1 MKKMNLKS
9 GTICGMGTTSLV
21 GTNSSHAESAA
32 PKSRLKLEEATIA
45 DVQAAME
52 SGKLTAHRLVEMY
65 LTQIDTYDQKGPALN
80 AIITP
85 NPNALADADALDAE
99 FKRSGPVG
107 PLHGIPVLVKDIV
120 ATQGI
125 PTTAGSK
132 SLEGYVPAEDAT
144 IIRRLKAAGAIVI
157 AKSNPHEFSIW
168 GETISSLGG
177 QTRNPYDLTRT
188 PGGSSGGTG
197 AGLAANYAILGIA
210 GDTNNSIRSPSSANS
225 VVGIRPTIGLISRS
239 GVIPVSSVQDAVGP
253 MARTLTDAVKLLNVM
268 VGGYDAGD
276 PATAWSV
283 GHGEKDYTKYL
294 TLGGLKG
301 ARLGLV
307 ETVFGGA
314 DINRDVNVV
323 AYAAI
328 KRMEDAGAVTVA
340 IRDPMLDT
348 SKISANINVD
358 LYDLKPDL
366 NAYLA
371 NAKPTPP
378 VKSLEEI
385 IQSGKFSPHI
395 EDALRKAQSLDRDA
409 SYFERLYRRKL
420 LQDRIMEI
428 MAENNLDALTF
439 PHQQRLVVP
448 IGERQVERNGNI
460 ASIPGFPSI
469 AVPGGFSPPTAN
481 APVGVPVGI
490 EFVGRPWDEGR
501 LIRLAY
507 GFEQATKFRV
517 PPKSAPPQPGPQAED
532 IW

>member
-1 MKKMNLKS
+1 MNRKYRS
-9 GTICGMGTTSLV
+9 ICEAVASLALIS
-21 GTNSSHAESAA
+21 TAWSYAQSAET
-32 PKSRLKLEEATIA
+32 KNRFKLEEATIA
-45 DVQAAME
+45 DVQAAMK
-52 SGKLTAHRLVEMY
+52 SGKLTAHRLVEIY
-65 LTQIDTYDQKGPALN
+65 LAQIDAYDQKGPALN
-80 AIITP
+80 AVIAL
-85 NPNALADADALDAE
+85 NPHALADADALDAE
-99 FKRSGPVG
+99 FKRSGPIG

-197 AGLAANYAILGIA
+197 AGLAANYAILGIGA
-210 GDTNNSIRSPSSANS
+210 DTNNSIRSPSSANS
-225 VVGIRPTIGLISRS
+225 IVGIRPTVGLISRS

-253 MARTLTDAVKLLNVM
+253 MARTLTDAVKMLNVM

-276 PATAWSV
+276 LATAWSV
-283 GHGEKDYTKYL
+283 GHSEKDYTKYL
-294 TLGGLKG
+294 TPGGLKG
-301 ARLGLV
+301 ARLGVV
-307 ETVFGGA
+307 ETLFGGA

-323 AYAAI
+323 ARAAI
-328 KRMEDAGAVTVA
+328 KRMEDAGAVTVS
-340 IRDPMLDT
+340 IRDPMLDS
-348 SKISANINVD
+348 SKIGPNIAVD
-358 LYDLKPDL
+358 VYDLKPDL

-385 IQSGKFSPHI
+385 IQSGKFTPQI
-395 EDALRKAQSLDRDA
+395 GDALRKAQSLDRDA

-420 LQDRIMEI
+420 LQDRIIEI
-428 MAENNLDALTF
+428 MAENNLDALIF

-460 ASIPGFPSI
+460 ASVPGFPSI
-469 AVPGGFSPPTAN
+469 AVPGGFSPPTAT
-481 APVGVPVGI
+481 APVGVPVGM

-517 PPKSAPPQPGPQAED
+517 PPKSAPPQP
-532 IW
+532 